1 MNTVLET
8 LFQQRPAAEQMLWLL
23 RLRILAGAVAAAA
36 RVGVADALGDEPRS
50 VEALAE
56 ATGTQHVPLYRLL
69 RALAS
74 AGIFAE
80 TGPQTFAHTVLS
92 QTLRSGA
99 PAGLREFAMMYSAP
113 WFAGALDELDYS
125 LRTGEPCLPR
135 ALGKP
140 GYQWLGEHP
149 EESLIANRAMQRYSD
164 VVENG
169 IIGRLELPSRGCI
182 VDVGGGNGAFLAA
195 LLAQHPTLQ
204 GIVAELPQVVP
215 QAQALIAALG
225 LTARCRVEPVD
236 MFAELPAGGDVYVFK
251 RVLHNWQADRVVT
264 ALRNCRR
271 AMAPAGRLLIIENVI
286 PERDASFDAGR
297 GLGADA
303 GHDDSA
309 GARSGGGA
317 RGSSGGGDDGGRS
330 DDGAHRNDAGIGHAG
345 RLFATL
351 GDIQQLGL
359 NGAGDRTEDEFR
371 SLCAAAGFGIER
383 FDRPTDFVTL
393 IHARPQPSTPE

>member
-50 VEALAE
+50 VEALAT
-56 ATGTQHVPLYRLL
+56 ATGTQPLPLYRLL

-80 TGPQTFAHTVLS
+80 MGPQTFAQTALS

-99 PAGLREFAMMYSAP
+99 PAGLHEFAMMYSAP

-149 EESLIANRAMQRYSD
+149 EESMIANRAMERYSD

-195 LLAQHPTLQ
+195 LLAQRPTLQ
-204 GIVAELPQVVP
+204 GIVAELPQVVA
-215 QAQALIAALG
+215 QAQTLIAERG
-225 LTARCRVEPVD
+225 LAARCRVEPVD
-236 MFAELPAGGDVYVFK
+236 MFVELPAGGDVYVFK
-251 RVLHNWQADRVVT
+251 RVLHNWHADRVVT

-271 AMAPAGRLLIIENVI
+271 AMGPAGRLLIIENVI
-286 PERDASFDAGR
+286 PEPDAGF
-297 GLGADA
+297 
-303 GHDDSA
+303 
-309 GARSGGGA
+309 
-317 RGSSGGGDDGGRS
+317 
-330 DDGAHRNDAGIGHAG
+330 GHAG

-371 SLCAAAGFGIER
+371 SLCAAAGFTIER

-393 IHARPQPSTPE
+393 IHARPQPSTSE